1 MKILL
6 FLGITFCSLQVLGQS
21 RWVSGTITDAT
32 THEPLRNASVTS
44 KPENK
49 GVRTDSLGRF
59 RLPVGD
65 AKFTLVVSMIGY
77 APKTIA
83 SSGAPSPGAPAQG
96 SLAIALV
103 PDAKRLDEVVV
114 TNKRGKY
121 RNKNNPA
128 VDLIRKVIEEKENNR
143 PESFDNVSYEEYDK
157 VEISL
162 RDIDRNKLNR
172 KVLKPYSF
180 IFDHPD
186 TLAGED
192 TSLLYPVYLEEKLS
206 NNYLQTKPA
215 RSKQVVIADKKVD
228 FGDLID
234 AKGMSDYVNTLLADV
249 DIYDNN
255 ILLFTNQFLSPIS
268 NAAPTFY
275 EFYLGDTVVYNGERL
290 VRLNFIPRN
299 PDDLLFR
306 GMFYITLDGR
316 YAVTKVALTISKRAN
331 LNFIRNL
338 HIDQEFVKT
347 TDEHYYRVR
356 SDESADFSL
365 LAKKKGIHGRKLVSY
380 SELVTDQA
388 IPESVFTGGVSDS
401 LAAAAIARSDS
412 FWNGRRHEALS
423 AGESRVYENI
433 DSLRHMRSFVRTKDL
448 INLFIAGYKS
458 VGKKF
463 ELGPANTFYSFNPVE
478 GLRLRLGGRTTPA
491 FSNRI
496 WLDGYGAYGFNDRR
510 WKYDAGIAYS
520 FNKLSDYGYP
530 LHYLK
535 AAFMHD
541 VKIPGQELQFVQ
553 DNSFL
558 LSFNRGKND
567 KWLYNDIFRLDYVHE
582 LANHLSY
589 GFGFKYWAQQP
600 AGSIQ
605 YIQVKSSELDTVSNI
620 STSQVSAQIRWAPHE
635 KFYQGRVYRIL
646 YPNKYP
652 IISLQY
658 NAGIK
663 ELFGG
668 EYGYQNINLS
678 LFKRCYLSAFGY
690 TDINLTGTYISGKL
704 PFPLLAIVPA
714 NQGYIYQANSFNLMN
729 FLEFV
734 SDHYA
739 GVDLEHHFNGFIFNK
754 VPFLKRLKLREIITA
769 KMLYGG
775 LRAENDPAK
784 DPQLVKFPL
793 LDGQASTFSLGGQP
807 YVEAGFAIGNIF
819 KFLRVDA
826 IERFSYLDHPMVPRY
841 GIRFQLKFDL
851 LGN

>member
-6 FLGITFCSLQVLGQS
+6 FLGITFCSLQVPGQT
-21 RWVSGTITDAT
+21 RWLSGTITDAT

-59 RLPVGD
+59 RLPVGEG
-65 AKFTLVVSMIGY
+65 KFTLVVSMIGY
-77 APKTIA
+77 APKTVG
-83 SSGAPSPGAPAQG
+83 SGSV
-96 SLAIALV
+96 STIELV
-103 PDAKRLDEVVV
+103 PDAKRLDAVVV

-121 RNKNNPA
+121 RNKDNPA
-128 VDLIRKVIEEKENNR
+128 VELIRKVIAEKENNR

-162 RDIDRNKLNR
+162 RDIDKKKMNR
-172 KVLKPYSF
+172 KLLRPYSYL
-180 IFDHPD
+180 FDHPD
-186 TLAGED
+186 TLTGED
-192 TSLLYPVYLEEKLS
+192 TSLLYPVYLEEKIS
-206 NNYLQTKPA
+206 NNYLQKKPS
-215 RSKQVVIADKKVD
+215 RSKQVIIGDKKVD

-255 ILLFTNQFLSPIS
+255 ILLFTNQFLSPLS

-275 EFYLGDTVVYNGERL
+275 EFYLGDTVTDNGERL

-306 GMFYITLDGR
+306 GMFYITLDGK
-316 YAVTKVALTISKRAN
+316 YAVAKVALTISKKAN
-331 LNFIRNL
+331 LNFIRNV
-338 HIDQEFVKT
+338 HIRQEFIKT
-347 TDEHYYRVR
+347 ADGHYYRVR
-356 SDESADFSL
+356 SDASADCSFS
-365 LAKKKGIHGRKLVSY
+365 AKRKGIHGRKFVSY
-380 SELVTDQA
+380 SKLVTNEA
-388 IPESVFTGGVSDS
+388 IPGSVFTEGVSDS
-401 LAAAAIARSDS
+401 LAAVALARPDS
-412 FWNGRRHEALS
+412 FWTSRRHETLS
-423 AGESRVYENI
+423 PGESRVYGNI
-433 DSLRHMRSFVRTKDL
+433 DSLRHLRSFVRTKDL
-448 INLFIAGYKS
+448 INLFVAGYKS
-458 VGKKF
+458 AGSKF
-463 ELGPANTFYSFNPVE
+463 EIGPANTFYSFNPVE
-478 GLRLRLGGRTTPA
+478 GLRLRLGGRTTPG
-491 FSNRI
+491 FSKRV
-496 WLDGYGAYGFNDRR
+496 WLDGYGAYGFSDRR
-510 WKYDAGIAYS
+510 WKYDAGVAYS

-530 LHYLK
+530 LHYIK
-535 AAFMHD
+535 AAFVHD

-567 KWLYNDIFRLDYVHE
+567 KWLYNDIFRLDYVQE
-582 LANHLSY
+582 LPNHFSY

-605 YIQVKSSELDTVSNI
+605 YIQVKSSGLDTVSNI
-620 STSQVSAQIRWAPHE
+620 STSQLSAQVRWAPHE
-635 KFYQGRVYRIL
+635 KFYQGRVYRIP

-658 NAGIK
+658 IAGIRG
-663 ELFGG
+663 LFGG
-668 EYGYQNINLS
+668 GYSYQNINLS
-678 LFKRCYLSAFGY
+678 VFKRCYLSAFGY

-704 PFPLLAIVPA
+704 PFPLLGIVPA
-714 NQGYIYQANSFNLMN
+714 NQGYIYQANSYNLMN

-739 GVDLEHHFNGFIFNK
+739 GVDVEHHFNGFILNK
-754 VPFLKRLKLREIITA
+754 VPFLKRLKLREMLTA
-769 KMLYGG
+769 KVLYGG
-775 LRAENDPAK
+775 LRTENDPAK

-793 LDGQASTFSLGGQP
+793 LDGQMSTFGLGNQP

-826 IERFSYLDHPMVPRY
+826 IERFSYPDHPMVPRY
-841 GIRFQLKFDL
+841 GVRFQLKFDY
-851 LGN
+851 